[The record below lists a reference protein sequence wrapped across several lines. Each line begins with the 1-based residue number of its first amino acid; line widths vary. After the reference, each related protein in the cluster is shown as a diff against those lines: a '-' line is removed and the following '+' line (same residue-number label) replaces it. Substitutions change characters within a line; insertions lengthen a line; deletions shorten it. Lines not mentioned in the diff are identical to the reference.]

1 MKQQLGFT
9 LLELMVTVA
18 IAVILLG
25 IGVPSLN
32 GLFQSMSGDASANR
46 IMREI
51 RFARSQAIDL
61 NQTVVIC
68 ALASNGSDCGGDMK
82 DGLTVFADDNGNT
95 KLDAG
100 EKVLQAADPFNKA
113 GSAGFVGAI
122 NSLSFASD
130 GLISGNSG
138 SVYFCSNDNSYI
150 KGVAVS
156 RGGSVRFDTEAT
168 CPL

>member
-1 MKQQLGFT
+1 
-9 LLELMVTVA
+9 MVTVA

-32 GLFQSMSGDASANR
+32 GLFQSMSADASVNR

-61 NQTVVIC
+61 NQPVVIC
-68 ALASNGSDCGGDMK
+68 ALAANGSDCGGNMNA
-82 DGLTVFADDNGNT
+82 GLTVFADDNGNN

-100 EKVLQAADPFNKA
+100 EKVLQAANPFNKA
-113 GSAGFVGAI
+113 GNTGFVGGI
-122 NSLSFASD
+122 THFTFGTD
-130 GLISGNSG
+130 GLNSSLAG
-138 SVYFCSNDNSYI
+138 SVYFCSNDNNYI
-150 KGVAVS
+150 DGVVVTM
-156 RGGSVRFDTEAT
+156 GGNVRFVTDSERAS